1 MKLSGRKRRSIV
13 ATMTPIVPRWINLVT
28 KKTGAE
34 NLKQIYPIVATMGYD
49 GKAQIH

>member
-1 MKLSGRKRRSIV
+1 
-13 ATMTPIVPRWINLVT
+13 MTLIVPRWENLVT

-34 NLKQIYPIVATMGYD
+34 NLKQICAIVATMGYD